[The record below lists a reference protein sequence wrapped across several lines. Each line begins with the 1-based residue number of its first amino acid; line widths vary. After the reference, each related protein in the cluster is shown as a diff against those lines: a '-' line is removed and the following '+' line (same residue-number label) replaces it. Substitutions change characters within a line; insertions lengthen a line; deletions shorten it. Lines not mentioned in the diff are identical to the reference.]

1 MSVRERLEDQPRAI
15 SLITADGSCG
25 RLCDLLSTQARRYP
39 AETACVTLDSGGQ
52 ETGKV
57 TYRDLD
63 RRARAT
69 AAFLR
74 RSAVPGDRVLLAL
87 PNSID
92 FAVALYGC
100 AFAGAV
106 AVPVPAPGEG
116 LGNGAA
122 RLLRIVD
129 DAEPALVLVPSQ
141 VAAEPG
147 THGLGSTRVA
157 AVDQIRPELAAE
169 YRDPGHGT
177 DALALLQYTSGST
190 SDPKGVQLSHR
201 NMLANLTDLYTTL
214 PIELTAGDRFRT
226 ASWLPLFHDMGLA
239 QLLLP
244 AVTGGMIALST
255 PTAFVLRPVSWLESI
270 SRYRAHMATAP
281 NFAYDL
287 CVRRTTE
294 AERATL
300 DLSCLRY
307 ALNGSEPVLTS
318 TLSRFAATFA
328 PAGFDPASYVP
339 CYGLAESTV
348 YVSGHRGLP
357 GSVIT
362 SLPAL
367 QRDMMARAP
376 GSEEPGY
383 EVVSCGPVA
392 DGTDLR
398 IVDPDRLTERPPG
411 GVGEIWIA
419 GASVSRGYW
428 RRPDDRFAGYLA
440 DGSAGPFLRT
450 SDLGFL
456 ADGQLYILGRL
467 DDVIIVDGRN
477 HYPQDIE
484 LTAQQSHSAL
494 ASGRLVA
501 FGYPLRD
508 ETAVAV
514 VAETG
519 KGVRVAGPGT
529 PPAAGQLA
537 AEDIVRAVRSAV
549 SADHQIRVTQVVL
562 LRPAGLPRT
571 TSGKLQ
577 RARCRELFLAGTLK
591 TW

>member
-1 MSVRERLEDQPRAI
+1 MSVTERLEDQSRAM
-15 SLITADGSCG
+15 SLITTDGSCG
-25 RLCDLLSTQARRYP
+25 RLCDLLSWQARRHP
-39 AETACVTLDSGGQ
+39 GEPACVTLDSSGQ
-52 ETGKV
+52 VTGQIS
-57 TYRDLD
+57 YQALD
-63 RRARAT
+63 RRARAV

-74 RSAVPGDRVLLAL
+74 LSTAPGDRVLLAL
-87 PNSID
+87 PNCID

-100 AFAGAV
+100 AYAGAV

-122 RLLRIVD
+122 RLRRIIE
-129 DAEPALVLVPSQ
+129 DAAPALVLVPAEA
-141 VAAEPG
+141 AAEPG
-147 THGLGSTRVA
+147 GHGLGSAAVA
-157 AVDQIRPELAAE
+157 AVAQIRPELAGE
-169 YRDPGHGT
+169 FRDPGHGT
-177 DALALLQYTSGST
+177 DSLALLQYTSGST

-214 PIELTAGDRFRT
+214 PIELPAGDRLRT
-226 ASWLPLFHDMGLA
+226 ASWLPLFHDMGMA

-244 AVTGGMIALST
+244 AVTGGMVALST
-255 PTAFVLRPVSWLESI
+255 PTSFVLRPMSWLESI
-270 SRYRAHMATAP
+270 TRYRAHMATAP

-300 DLSCLRY
+300 DLSSLRF
-307 ALNGSEPVLTS
+307 ALNGSEPVRS
-318 TLSRFAATFA
+318 GTLSRFAATFA
-328 PAGFDPASYVP
+328 AAGFDPASYVP

-348 YVSGHRGLP
+348 YVSGHRGTP
-357 GSVIT
+357 GSVVT

-367 QRDMMARAP
+367 QSDQLARPPDGA
-376 GSEEPGY
+376 EPGY
-383 EVVSCGPVA
+383 EVMSCGPVA

-398 IVDPDRLTERPPG
+398 IVDPARCTERPPG

-419 GASVSRGYW
+419 SASVSRGYW
-428 RRPDDRFAGYLA
+428 RRPDERFAGRLA
-440 DGSAGPFLRT
+440 GSAAGPFLRT
-450 SDLGFL
+450 SDLGFF
-456 ADGQLYILGRL
+456 ADGELYVLGRL
-467 DDVIIVDGRN
+467 DDMIIVDGRN

-484 LTAQQSHSAL
+484 LAAQQSHAAL

-519 KGVRVAGPGT
+519 KGVRLAAPGM
-529 PPAAGQLA
+529 PPAAGQPA
-537 AEDIVRAVRSAV
+537 AADIVRAVRSAV
-549 SADHQIRVTQVVL
+549 SADHQLRVAQVVL

-577 RARCRELFLAGTLK
+577 RGRCRELFLAGTLK